1 MMAYAGIELGPRLAV
16 DLEDIG
22 ALDGIAACHI
32 LRASQNQTQT
42 ESEDRNAITHRLRD
56 AVRNGALL
64 QARNKAEFA
73 NIGLLRRVRANVDGV
88 LAFLHD
94 VIMVLRA
101 QVSRLAHPSRES
113 KARTHDGIRADGN
126 DGDPVVRG
134 RAHVG

>member
-1 MMAYAGIELGPRLAV
+1 M
-16 DLEDIG
+16 
-22 ALDGIAACHI
+22 
-32 LRASQNQTQT
+32 
-42 ESEDRNAITHRLRD
+42 NAEVRKARTHRLRN
-56 AVRNGALL
+56 AVRNDALV

-73 NIGLLRRVRANVDGV
+73 NIGLLRRVRTDVDGV

-101 QVSRLAHPSRES
+101 QVSRPAHPSRES

-126 DGDPVVRG
+126 DGDPVVGG